1 MKKKKLIVTILVII
15 LGISIGTTT
24 YLLLTKKNNLK
35 EPVLNI
41 NNTIVINSLN
51 VEVGND
57 FYIVK
62 NDNGFTTYDLSQNK
76 LYTYE
81 DKLTEYSIYNNHIII
96 TNEDKTLV
104 IDKNGKEII
113 TGKYLTSLYNN
124 TKYLIIDNKVYN
136 SNMNEIYTLPD
147 YFNDK
152 ELYLCQIINDN
163 LIMTFEDKQ
172 YNKIIN
178 LNTKEEV
185 YTNFDEYIST
195 EIENEE
201 SKYII
206 IKFNDKY
213 DIYDTIKKEI
223 VIKDINI
230 DRNLL
235 ISKDNETIYIYND
248 KIYKNNTK
256 INNKYHM
263 DNTSCEVGGK
273 LLDKKNNIIIDKCML
288 YYEELFTDII
298 MGSDNENSVL
308 YINNKILSANT
319 FAKEGEYIIS
329 YTYNENESTSKIY
342 NKEGKEIKTGS
353 ITYFI
358 NNNIYKEYNTTTQT
372 FYFTNNKLEK
382 ISPEFEYIECPYNNY
397 CNVLD
402 TNYNK
407 TLYRNGKKITS
418 NIYDEIIVKENYIVA
433 TTVFNTYIYLLG
445 TNPEININTKEE
457 LDINT
462 NEIIDKYE
470 LKSME
475 TKIKDNIDFFNK
487 YAYIIENNDKL
498 LDYKKQVLDI
508 FEIIIDNKKYLNEI
522 SLLKKLKELNI
533 VYTDDLDP
541 GVAATYEDGNTRIN
555 LGEKDTGTLYHELTH
570 FIDYSFN
577 SNNYRYHLYKCD
589 NKYIIQANYSSQCE
603 ILRIETNFITEAG
616 AELYSGKYFT
626 KEIEAYS
633 PAPLILEALEYIYSQ
648 EEINKWFF
656 ESDTYFKK
664 IWLDMGYSFEDA
676 QKVIESLTKRT
687 KIGYYN
693 DDDTIFLVDAIID
706 LYKYQNSNEFLQDNK
721 FTYILRSLIGYKKD
735 FSNSKYSNELKTI
748 TSNNDTIKKI
758 FKEKFPDYY
767 FYNDFGNFI
776 IIDNK
781 PYLSF
786 LAYYKGK
793 TKILLINYDFD
804 NNSIIDYTEIDK

>member
-81 DKLTEYSIYNNHIII
+81 DKLTEYSIYNSYIII

-329 YTYNENESTSKIY
+329 YTYNENESISKIY
-342 NKEGKEIKTGS
+342 NKEGKEVKTGS

-358 NNNIYKEYNTTTQT
+358 NNNIYKEYNTDNQT

-445 TNPEININTKEE
+445 TNPEININTK
-457 LDINT
+457 
-462 NEIIDKYE
+462 
-470 LKSME
+470 
-475 TKIKDNIDFFNK
+475 
-487 YAYIIENNDKL
+487 
-498 LDYKKQVLDI
+498 
-508 FEIIIDNKKYLNEI
+508 
-522 SLLKKLKELNI
+522 
-533 VYTDDLDP
+533 
-541 GVAATYEDGNTRIN
+541 
-555 LGEKDTGTLYHELTH
+555 
-570 FIDYSFN
+570 
-577 SNNYRYHLYKCD
+577 
-589 NKYIIQANYSSQCE
+589 
-603 ILRIETNFITEAG
+603 
-616 AELYSGKYFT
+616 
-626 KEIEAYS
+626 
-633 PAPLILEALEYIYSQ
+633 
-648 EEINKWFF
+648 
-656 ESDTYFKK
+656 
-664 IWLDMGYSFEDA
+664 
-676 QKVIESLTKRT
+676 
-687 KIGYYN
+687 
-693 DDDTIFLVDAIID
+693 
-706 LYKYQNSNEFLQDNK
+706 
-721 FTYILRSLIGYKKD
+721 
-735 FSNSKYSNELKTI
+735 
-748 TSNNDTIKKI
+748 
-758 FKEKFPDYY
+758 
-767 FYNDFGNFI
+767 
-776 IIDNK
+776 
-781 PYLSF
+781 
-786 LAYYKGK
+786 
-793 TKILLINYDFD
+793 
-804 NNSIIDYTEIDK
+804 

>member
-1 MKKKKLIVTILVII
+1 MKKKKLIVIILVII

-24 YLLLTKKNNLK
+24 YLLLPKKNNLK

-81 DKLTEYSIYNNHIII
+81 DKLTEYSIYNNYIII

-342 NKEGKEIKTGS
+342 NKEGKEVKAGS

-664 IWLDMGYSFEDA
+664 IWLDMGYSFEDT

-786 LAYYKGK
+786 MAYYKGK
-793 TKILLINYDFD
+793 TKILLIDYDFD

>member
-1 MKKKKLIVTILVII
+1 MKKKKLIVIILVII

-24 YLLLTKKNNLK
+24 YLLLPKKNNLK

-62 NDNGFTTYDLSQNK
+62 SDNGFTIYDLSQNK

-163 LIMTFEDKQ
+163 LIMTFKDKQ

-230 DRNLL
+230 DRNLV

-342 NKEGKEIKTGS
+342 NKEGKEVKAGS

-358 NNNIYKEYNTTTQT
+358 NNNIYKEYNKDNQL

-397 CNVLD
+397 CNVSD

-577 SNNYRYHLYKCD
+577 SNNYQYHLYKCD
-589 NKYIIQANYSSQCE
+589 NKYTIQTNYSSQCE
-603 ILRIETNFITEAG
+603 ILSIETNFITEAG

-786 LAYYKGK
+786 MAYYKGE
-793 TKILLINYDFD
+793 TKILLIDYDFD

>member
-1 MKKKKLIVTILVII
+1 MKKKKIIVIILIII
-15 LGISIGTTT
+15 LGIGIGTTT
-24 YLLLTKKNNLK
+24 YLLLPKKSNLK

-41 NNTIVINSLN
+41 NNTIVINSLD

-62 NDNGFTTYDLSQNK
+62 NDNGFTTYDLSQSK

-81 DKLTEYSIYNNHIII
+81 DKYTGYNIYNNYIII

-113 TGKYLTSLYNN
+113 TGKSITSLYNN

-230 DRNLL
+230 DRNLI
-235 ISKDNETIYIYND
+235 ISKDNETMYIYND

-298 MGSDNENSVL
+298 MGTDNENSVL

-397 CNVLD
+397 CNVSD
-402 TNYNK
+402 INYNK

-433 TTVFNTYIYLLG
+433 TTIFNTYIYLLG
-445 TNPEININTKEE
+445 TNPEININTKKE

-522 SLLKKLKELNI
+522 SLLKKLKDLNI

-664 IWLDMGYSFEDA
+664 IWLDMGYSFEDT

-721 FTYILRSLIGYKKD
+721 FTYILRSLVGHKKD

-748 TSNNDTIKKI
+748 TSNNDTIKEL

-786 LAYYKGK
+786 MAYYKGE
-793 TKILLINYDFD
+793 TKILLIDYDFA

>member
-1 MKKKKLIVTILVII
+1 MKKNKIIVIILVII
-15 LGISIGTTT
+15 LGIGTGTTT
-24 YLLLTKKNNLK
+24 YLLLPKKSNLK
-35 EPVLNI
+35 ESVLNI
-41 NNTIVINSLN
+41 NNTIVINSLD

-62 NDNGFTTYDLSQNK
+62 NDNGFTTYDLLQNK

-81 DKLTEYSIYNNHIII
+81 GKYTGYSIYNNYIII

-147 YFNDK
+147 YSNDK

-163 LIMTFEDKQ
+163 LIMTFKDKQ

-235 ISKDNETIYIYND
+235 ISKDNETMYIYND

-263 DNTSCEVGGK
+263 NNTSCEVGGK

-342 NKEGKEIKTGS
+342 NKEGKEVKTGS

-358 NNNIYKEYNTTTQT
+358 NNNIYKEYNTDNQT

-397 CNVLD
+397 CNVSD
-402 TNYNK
+402 TNYNQ

-418 NIYDEIIVKENYIVA
+418 NIYDKIIVKENYIVA

-570 FIDYSFN
+570 FIDHSFN

-589 NKYIIQANYSSQCE
+589 NKYTIQTNYSSQCE
-603 ILRIETNFITEAG
+603 ILSIETNFITEAG

-664 IWLDMGYSFEDA
+664 IWLDMGYSFEDT

-721 FTYILRSLIGYKKD
+721 FTYILRSLIGNKKD

-758 FKEKFPDYY
+758 FQEKFPDYY

-786 LAYYKGK
+786 MAYYKGK
-793 TKILLINYDFD
+793 TKILLIDYDFD

>member
-1 MKKKKLIVTILVII
+1 MKKKKLIVIILVII

-24 YLLLTKKNNLK
+24 YLLLPKKNNLK

-81 DKLTEYSIYNNHIII
+81 DKLTEYSIYNNYIII

-147 YFNDK
+147 YSNDK

-163 LIMTFEDKQ
+163 LIMTFKDKQ

-230 DRNLL
+230 DRNLV

-329 YTYNENESTSKIY
+329 YTYSENESTSKIY
-342 NKEGKEIKTGS
+342 NKEGKEVKAGS

-358 NNNIYKEYNTTTQT
+358 NNNIYKEYNKDNQT

-397 CNVLD
+397 CNVSD

-418 NIYDEIIVKENYIVA
+418 NIYDKIIVKENYIVA

-589 NKYIIQANYSSQCE
+589 NKYTIQTNYSSKCE
-603 ILRIETNFITEAG
+603 ILSVETNFITEAG

-664 IWLDMGYSFEDA
+664 IWLDMGYSFEDT

-721 FTYILRSLIGYKKD
+721 FTYILRSLVGNKKD

-748 TSNNDTIKKI
+748 TSNNDTIKEL

-786 LAYYKGK
+786 MAYYKGK
-793 TKILLINYDFD
+793 TKILLIDYDFD

>member
-1 MKKKKLIVTILVII
+1 MKKKKLIVIILVII

-24 YLLLTKKNNLK
+24 YLLLPKKNNLK

-81 DKLTEYSIYNNHIII
+81 DKLTEYSIYNNYIII

-235 ISKDNETIYIYND
+235 ISKDNETMYIYND

-342 NKEGKEIKTGS
+342 NKEGKEVKAGS

-470 LKSME
+470 LKSMK

-664 IWLDMGYSFEDA
+664 IWLDMGYSFEDT

-706 LYKYQNSNEFLQDNK
+706 LYKFQNSNEFLQDNK

-767 FYNDFGNFI
+767 IYNDFGNFI

-786 LAYYKGK
+786 MAYYKGK
-793 TKILLINYDFD
+793 TKILLIDYDFD

>member
-1 MKKKKLIVTILVII
+1 MKKKKLIVIILVII

-24 YLLLTKKNNLK
+24 YLLLPKKNNLK

-81 DKLTEYSIYNNHIII
+81 DKLTEYSIYNNYIII

-470 LKSME
+470 LKSMK

-577 SNNYRYHLYKCD
+577 SNNYQYHLYKCD

>member
-1 MKKKKLIVTILVII
+1 MKKKKIIVIILVII

-24 YLLLTKKNNLK
+24 YLLLPKKSNLK

-41 NNTIVINSLN
+41 NNTIIINSLD

-81 DKLTEYSIYNNHIII
+81 DKYTGYSIYNNYIII

-147 YFNDK
+147 YSNDK

-163 LIMTFEDKQ
+163 LIMTFKDKQ

-230 DRNLL
+230 DRNLV

-263 DNTSCEVGGK
+263 NNTSCEVGGK

-329 YTYNENESTSKIY
+329 YTYSENESTSKIY
-342 NKEGKEIKTGS
+342 NKEGKEVKAGS

-358 NNNIYKEYNTTTQT
+358 NNNIYKEYNKDNQT

-397 CNVLD
+397 CNVSD

-418 NIYDEIIVKENYIVA
+418 NIYDKIIVKENYIVA

-589 NKYIIQANYSSQCE
+589 NKYTIQTNYSSQCE
-603 ILRIETNFITEAG
+603 ILSIETNFITEAG

-664 IWLDMGYSFEDA
+664 IWLDMGYSFEDT

-767 FYNDFGNFI
+767 IYNDFGNFI

-786 LAYYKGK
+786 MAYYKGE
-793 TKILLINYDFD
+793 TKILLIDYDFD

>member
-1 MKKKKLIVTILVII
+1 MKKKKLIVIILVII

-24 YLLLTKKNNLK
+24 YLLLPKKNNLK

-163 LIMTFEDKQ
+163 LIMTFKDKQ

-329 YTYNENESTSKIY
+329 YTYNENESISKIY
-342 NKEGKEIKTGS
+342 NKEGKEVKTGS

-470 LKSME
+470 LKSMK

-664 IWLDMGYSFEDA
+664 IWLDMGYSFEDT

>member
-1 MKKKKLIVTILVII
+1 MKKKKLIVIILVII

-24 YLLLTKKNNLK
+24 YLLLPKKNNLK

-81 DKLTEYSIYNNHIII
+81 DKHTEYSIYNNYIII

-113 TGKYLTSLYNN
+113 TGKSITSLYNN

-147 YFNDK
+147 YSNDK

-230 DRNLL
+230 DRNLV
-235 ISKDNETIYIYND
+235 ITKDNETMYIHND

-273 LLDKKNNIIIDKCML
+273 LLDNKNNIIIDKCML

-353 ITYFI
+353 IAYFI

-372 FYFTNNKLEK
+372 FYFTNDKLEK

-397 CNVLD
+397 CNVSD
-402 TNYNK
+402 TDYNK

-570 FIDYSFN
+570 FIDNSFN

-589 NKYIIQANYSSQCE
+589 NKYTIQTNYSSQCE
-603 ILRIETNFITEAG
+603 ILSIETNFITEAG

-664 IWLDMGYSFEDA
+664 IWLDMGYSFEDT

-721 FTYILRSLIGYKKD
+721 FTYILRSLIGNKKD

-758 FKEKFPDYY
+758 FQEKFPDYY

-786 LAYYKGK
+786 MAYYKGK
-793 TKILLINYDFD
+793 TKILLIDYDFD

>member
-1 MKKKKLIVTILVII
+1 MKKKKIIVII
-15 LGISIGTTT
+15 LIIIFGIGIGTTT
-24 YLLLTKKNNLK
+24 YLLLPKKSNLK

-62 NDNGFTTYDLSQNK
+62 NDNGFTTYDLLQNK

-81 DKLTEYSIYNNHIII
+81 DKYTGYSIYNNYIII

-230 DRNLL
+230 DRNLV
-235 ISKDNETIYIYND
+235 ITKDNETMYIHND

-273 LLDKKNNIIIDKCML
+273 LLDNKNNIIIDKCML

-298 MGSDNENSVL
+298 MGANNENSVL
-308 YINNKILSANT
+308 YINNKILSANSFT
-319 FAKEGEYIIS
+319 KEGEYIIS

-382 ISPEFEYIECPYNNY
+382 ISPEFDYIDCPYNNY
-397 CNVLD
+397 CNTSD
-402 TNYNK
+402 TDYNK

-433 TTVFNTYIYLLG
+433 TTVFNTYIYSLG

-487 YAYIIENNDKL
+487 YAYIIENSNKL

-664 IWLDMGYSFEDA
+664 IWLDMGYSFEDT

-721 FTYILRSLIGYKKD
+721 FTYILRSLIGNKKD

-748 TSNNDTIKKI
+748 TSNNDTIKEL

-786 LAYYKGK
+786 MAYNKGK
-793 TKILLINYDFD
+793 TKILLIDYDFD

>member
-1 MKKKKLIVTILVII
+1 MKKKKLIVIILVII

-24 YLLLTKKNNLK
+24 YLLLPKKNNLK

-81 DKLTEYSIYNNHIII
+81 DKLTEYSIYNNYIII

-235 ISKDNETIYIYND
+235 ISKDNETMYIYND

-263 DNTSCEVGGK
+263 DNTSCELGGK

-342 NKEGKEIKTGS
+342 NKEGKEVKAGS

-470 LKSME
+470 LKSMK

-633 PAPLILEALEYIYSQ
+633 PAPLILVALEYIYSQ

-664 IWLDMGYSFEDA
+664 ICLDMGYSFEDT

-706 LYKYQNSNEFLQDNK
+706 LYKFQNSNEFLQDNK

-767 FYNDFGNFI
+767 IYNDFGNFI

-786 LAYYKGK
+786 MAYYKGK
-793 TKILLINYDFD
+793 TKILLIDYDFD

>member
-1 MKKKKLIVTILVII
+1 MKKNKIIVIILVII

-24 YLLLTKKNNLK
+24 YLLLPKKSNLK
-35 EPVLNI
+35 EQPLNI
-41 NNTIVINSLN
+41 NNTIIINSLD

-62 NDNGFTTYDLSQNK
+62 NDNGFTTYDLLQNK

-81 DKLTEYSIYNNHIII
+81 DKYTGYSIYNNYIII

-206 IKFNDKY
+206 IKVNDKY

-230 DRNLL
+230 DRNLI
-235 ISKDNETIYIYND
+235 ISKDNETMYIYND

-263 DNTSCEVGGK
+263 DNTSCEIGGK
-273 LLDKKNNIIIDKCML
+273 LLDNKNNIIIDKCML

-298 MGSDNENSVL
+298 MGTDNENSVL

-342 NKEGKEIKTGS
+342 NKEGKEVKTGS

-397 CNVLD
+397 CNVSD
-402 TNYNK
+402 TDYNK

-433 TTVFNTYIYLLG
+433 TTVFNTYIYSLG

-487 YAYIIENNDKL
+487 YAYIIENSNKL

-541 GVAATYEDGNTRIN
+541 GVAATYEDSYTRIN

-664 IWLDMGYSFEDA
+664 IWLDMGYSFEDT

-721 FTYILRSLIGYKKD
+721 FTYILRSLIGNKKD

-748 TSNNDTIKKI
+748 TSNNDTIKEL

-786 LAYYKGK
+786 MAYYKGK
-793 TKILLINYDFD
+793 TKILLIDYDFD

>member
-24 YLLLTKKNNLK
+24 YLLLPKKNNLK

-81 DKLTEYSIYNNHIII
+81 DKLTEYSIYNNYIII

-163 LIMTFEDKQ
+163 LIMTFKDKQ

-235 ISKDNETIYIYND
+235 ISKDNETMYIYND

-342 NKEGKEIKTGS
+342 NKEGKEVKAGS

-358 NNNIYKEYNTTTQT
+358 NNNIYKEYNTDNQT

-397 CNVLD
+397 CNVLN

-457 LDINT
+457 LDIST

-664 IWLDMGYSFEDA
+664 IWLDMGYSFEDT

-786 LAYYKGK
+786 MAYYKGK
-793 TKILLINYDFD
+793 TKILLIDYDFD

>member
-1 MKKKKLIVTILVII
+1 MKKKKLIVIILVII

-24 YLLLTKKNNLK
+24 YLLLPKKNNLK

-81 DKLTEYSIYNNHIII
+81 DKLTEYSIYNNYIII

-147 YFNDK
+147 YSNDK

-163 LIMTFEDKQ
+163 LIMTFKDKQ

-230 DRNLL
+230 DRNLV

-263 DNTSCEVGGK
+263 NNTSCEVGGK

-329 YTYNENESTSKIY
+329 YTYSENESTSKIY
-342 NKEGKEIKTGS
+342 NKEGKEVKAGS

-358 NNNIYKEYNTTTQT
+358 NNNIYKEYNKDNQT

-397 CNVLD
+397 CNVSD

-418 NIYDEIIVKENYIVA
+418 NIYDKIIVKENYIVA

-589 NKYIIQANYSSQCE
+589 NKYTIQTNYSSQCE
-603 ILRIETNFITEAG
+603 ILSIETNFITEAG

-664 IWLDMGYSFEDA
+664 IWLDMGYSFEDT

-767 FYNDFGNFI
+767 LYNDFGNFI

-786 LAYYKGK
+786 MANYKGE
-793 TKILLINYDFD
+793 TKILLIDYDFD

>member
-1 MKKKKLIVTILVII
+1 MKKKKLIVIILVII

-24 YLLLTKKNNLK
+24 YLLLPKKNNLK

-62 NDNGFTTYDLSQNK
+62 NDNDFTTYDLSQNK

-81 DKLTEYSIYNNHIII
+81 DKLTEYSIYNNYIII

-163 LIMTFEDKQ
+163 LIMTFKDKQ

-230 DRNLL
+230 DRNLV

-329 YTYNENESTSKIY
+329 YTYSENESTSKIY
-342 NKEGKEIKTGS
+342 NKEGKEVKTGS

-358 NNNIYKEYNTTTQT
+358 NNNIYKEYNTDNQT

-397 CNVLD
+397 CNVSD

-418 NIYDEIIVKENYIVA
+418 NIYDKIIVKENYIVA

-445 TNPEININTKEE
+445 INPEININTKEE

-508 FEIIIDNKKYLNEI
+508 FEIIIYNKKYLNEI

-589 NKYIIQANYSSQCE
+589 NKYTIQTNYSSQCE
-603 ILRIETNFITEAG
+603 ILSIETNFITEAG

-664 IWLDMGYSFEDA
+664 IWLDMGYSFEDT

-767 FYNDFGNFI
+767 LYNDFGNFI

-786 LAYYKGK
+786 MAYYKGE
-793 TKILLINYDFD
+793 TKILLIDYDFD

>member
-1 MKKKKLIVTILVII
+1 MKKNKIIVIILVII
-15 LGISIGTTT
+15 LGIGIGTTT
-24 YLLLTKKNNLK
+24 YLLLPKKSNLK
-35 EPVLNI
+35 EQPLNI

-81 DKLTEYSIYNNHIII
+81 GKYTGYNIYNNYIII

-113 TGKYLTSLYNN
+113 TGKYITSLYNN

-172 YNKIIN
+172 YNRIIN

-201 SKYII
+201 PKYII
-206 IKFNDKY
+206 IKVNDKY
-213 DIYDTIKKEI
+213 DIYDTIKKET
-223 VIKDINI
+223 VIKDTNI
-230 DRNLL
+230 DRNLV
-235 ISKDNETIYIYND
+235 ISKNNETMYIYND

-256 INNKYHM
+256 INKYHM
-263 DNTSCEVGGK
+263 DNTSCEVGVK
-273 LLDKKNNIIIDKCML
+273 LLDNKNNIIIDKCML

-298 MGSDNENSVL
+298 MGADNENSIL
-308 YINNKILSANT
+308 YINNQILSANT
-319 FAKEGEYIIS
+319 FTKEGEYIIS

-342 NKEGKEIKTGS
+342 NKEGKEVKTGS
-353 ITYFI
+353 TIYYI
-358 NNNIYKEYNTTTQT
+358 NNNIYEGYDTTTQT
-372 FYFTNNKLEK
+372 FYFTNDKLEK
-382 ISPEFEYIECPYNNY
+382 ISPEFDYIDCPYNNY
-397 CNVLD
+397 CNVSD
-402 TNYNK
+402 IDYNK

-418 NIYDEIIVKENYIVA
+418 NIYDEIIIKENYIIA
-433 TTVFNTYIYLLG
+433 TTVFNTYIYSLG

-457 LDINT
+457 IDINT

-475 TKIKDNIDFFNK
+475 TKINENIDFFNK
-487 YAYIIENNDKL
+487 YAYIIESSDKL

-508 FEIIIDNKKYLNEI
+508 FEIIIDNKEYLNEI
-522 SLLKKLKELNI
+522 HLLKKLKELNI

-541 GVAATYEDGNTRIN
+541 GVAATYEDSNTRIN
-555 LGEKDTGTLYHELTH
+555 LGETDTGTLYHELTH
-570 FIDYSFN
+570 FIDFSIN

-589 NKYIIQANYSSQCE
+589 NKYVIQKNYSSQCE
-603 ILRIETNFITEAG
+603 MLSIETNFITEAG

-633 PAPLILEALEYIYSQ
+633 PAPLILEAIEYIYNQ

-664 IWLDMGYSFEDA
+664 IWLDMGYSYEDT

-706 LYKYQNSNEFLQDNK
+706 LYKYQNSNEYLQDNK

-748 TSNNDTIKKI
+748 TSNNDTIKQI
-758 FKEKFPDYY
+758 FKEKFPNYY

-786 LAYYKGK
+786 MAYYKGETK
-793 TKILLINYDFD
+793 TLLIDYDFD
-804 NNSIIDYTEIDK
+804 KNSIIDYTEIDK

>member
-1 MKKKKLIVTILVII
+1 MKKNKIIVIILVII

-24 YLLLTKKNNLK
+24 YLLLPKKSNLK
-35 EPVLNI
+35 EQPLNI
-41 NNTIVINSLN
+41 NNTIIINSLD
-51 VEVGND
+51 VKVGND

-81 DKLTEYSIYNNHIII
+81 DKLTEYSIYNNYIII

-230 DRNLL
+230 DRNLI
-235 ISKDNETIYIYND
+235 ISKDNETMYIYND

-273 LLDKKNNIIIDKCML
+273 LLDNKNNIIIDKCML

-298 MGSDNENSVL
+298 MGANNENSVL
-308 YINNKILSANT
+308 YINNQILSANSFT
-319 FAKEGEYIIS
+319 KEGEYIIS

-382 ISPEFEYIECPYNNY
+382 ISPEFEYIDCPYNNY
-397 CNVLD
+397 CNTSD
-402 TNYNK
+402 ADYNK

-433 TTVFNTYIYLLG
+433 TTVFNTYIYSLG

-470 LKSME
+470 LKSIE

-664 IWLDMGYSFEDA
+664 IWLDMGYSFEDT

-721 FTYILRSLIGYKKD
+721 FTYILRSLIGNKKD

-748 TSNNDTIKKI
+748 TSNNDTIKEL

-786 LAYYKGK
+786 MAYYKGK
-793 TKILLINYDFD
+793 TKILLIDYDFD

>member
-1 MKKKKLIVTILVII
+1 MKKKKLIVIILVII

-24 YLLLTKKNNLK
+24 YLLLPKKNNLK

-81 DKLTEYSIYNNHIII
+81 DKLTEYSIYNNYIII

-113 TGKYLTSLYNN
+113 TGKSITSLYNN

-136 SNMNEIYTLPD
+136 NNMNEIYTLPD

-230 DRNLL
+230 DRNLV

-342 NKEGKEIKTGS
+342 NKEGKEVKAGS

-418 NIYDEIIVKENYIVA
+418 NIYDKIIVKENYIVA

-541 GVAATYEDGNTRIN
+541 GVAATYEDSNTRIN

-570 FIDYSFN
+570 FIDHSFN

-589 NKYIIQANYSSQCE
+589 NKYTIQTNYSSQCE
-603 ILRIETNFITEAG
+603 ILSIETNFITEAG

-664 IWLDMGYSFEDA
+664 IWLDMGYSFEDT

-748 TSNNDTIKKI
+748 TSNNDTIKEL

-786 LAYYKGK
+786 MAYYKGE
-793 TKILLINYDFD
+793 TKILLIDYDFD

>member
-1 MKKKKLIVTILVII
+1 MKKNKIIVIILVII

-24 YLLLTKKNNLK
+24 YLLLPKKSNLK
-35 EPVLNI
+35 EQPLNI
-41 NNTIVINSLN
+41 NNTIIINSLD
-51 VEVGND
+51 VKVGND

-81 DKLTEYSIYNNHIII
+81 DKLTEYSIYNNYIII

-178 LNTKEEV
+178 LNNKEEV

-230 DRNLL
+230 DRNL
-235 ISKDNETIYIYND
+235 IITKDNETMYIHND

-273 LLDKKNNIIIDKCML
+273 LLDNKNNIIIDKCML

-298 MGSDNENSVL
+298 MGANNENSVL
-308 YINNKILSANT
+308 YINNQILSANSFT
-319 FAKEGEYIIS
+319 KEGEYIIS

-353 ITYFI
+353 IAYFI

-372 FYFTNNKLEK
+372 FYFTNDKLEK

-397 CNVLD
+397 CNVSD
-402 TNYNK
+402 TDYNK

-433 TTVFNTYIYLLG
+433 TTVFNTYIYSLG

-470 LKSME
+470 LKSIE

-555 LGEKDTGTLYHELTH
+555 LGEKDTGSLYHELTH

-589 NKYIIQANYSSQCE
+589 NKYTIQTNYSSQCE

-664 IWLDMGYSFEDA
+664 IWLDMGYSFEDT

-721 FTYILRSLIGYKKD
+721 FTYILRSLIGNKKD

-748 TSNNDTIKKI
+748 TSNNDTIKEL

-786 LAYYKGK
+786 MAYYKGE
-793 TKILLINYDFD
+793 TKILLIDYDFD

>member
-1 MKKKKLIVTILVII
+1 MKKKKLIVIILVII

-24 YLLLTKKNNLK
+24 YLLLPKKNNLK

-57 FYIVK
+57 FYIIK

-81 DKLTEYSIYNNHIII
+81 DKLTEYSIYNNYIII

-163 LIMTFEDKQ
+163 LIMTFKDKQ

-230 DRNLL
+230 DRNLV

-288 YYEELFTDII
+288 YYEELFTDIV

-382 ISPEFEYIECPYNNY
+382 ISPEFEYIEFPYNNY
-397 CNVLD
+397 CNVSD
-402 TNYNK
+402 TNHNK

-418 NIYDEIIVKENYIVA
+418 NIYDKIIVKENYIVA

-498 LDYKKQVLDI
+498 LDFKKQVLDI

-589 NKYIIQANYSSQCE
+589 NKYIIQTNYSSQCE
-603 ILRIETNFITEAG
+603 ILSIETNFITEAG

-664 IWLDMGYSFEDA
+664 IWLDMGYSFEDT

-706 LYKYQNSNEFLQDNK
+706 LYKYQNSTEFLQDNK
-721 FTYILRSLIGYKKD
+721 FTYILRSLIGYKKN

-786 LAYYKGK
+786 MTYYKGK
-793 TKILLINYDFD
+793 TKILLIDYDFD

>member
-1 MKKKKLIVTILVII
+1 MKKNKIIVIILVII

-24 YLLLTKKNNLK
+24 YLLLPKKSNLK
-35 EPVLNI
+35 EQPLNI
-41 NNTIVINSLN
+41 NNTIIINSLD
-51 VEVGND
+51 VKVGND

-81 DKLTEYSIYNNHIII
+81 DKLTEYSIYNNYIII

-178 LNTKEEV
+178 LNNKEEV

-230 DRNLL
+230 DRNLV
-235 ISKDNETIYIYND
+235 ITKDNETMYIHND

-273 LLDKKNNIIIDKCML
+273 LLDNKNNIIIDKCML

-298 MGSDNENSVL
+298 MGANNENSVL
-308 YINNKILSANT
+308 YINNQILSANSFT
-319 FAKEGEYIIS
+319 KEGEYIIS

-353 ITYFI
+353 IAYFI

-372 FYFTNNKLEK
+372 FYFTNDKLEK
-382 ISPEFEYIECPYNNY
+382 ISPEFEYIEWPYNNY
-397 CNVLD
+397 CNVSD
-402 TNYNK
+402 TDYNK

-433 TTVFNTYIYLLG
+433 TTVFNTYIYSLG

-470 LKSME
+470 LKSIE

-487 YAYIIENNDKL
+487 YAYIIENSNKL

-664 IWLDMGYSFEDA
+664 IWLDMGYSFEDT

-721 FTYILRSLIGYKKD
+721 FTYILRSLIGNKKD

-748 TSNNDTIKKI
+748 TSNNDTIKEL

-786 LAYYKGK
+786 MAYNKGK
-793 TKILLINYDFD
+793 TKILLIDYDFD

>member
-1 MKKKKLIVTILVII
+1 MKKKKIIVIILIII
-15 LGISIGTTT
+15 LGIGIGTTT
-24 YLLLTKKNNLK
+24 YLLLPKKSNLK

-41 NNTIVINSLN
+41 NNTIVINSLD

-62 NDNGFTTYDLSQNK
+62 NDNGFTTYDLSQSK

-81 DKLTEYSIYNNHIII
+81 DKYTGYNIYNNYIII

-113 TGKYLTSLYNN
+113 TGKSITSLYNN

-230 DRNLL
+230 DRNLI
-235 ISKDNETIYIYND
+235 ISKDNETMYIYND

-298 MGSDNENSVL
+298 MGTDNENSVL

-397 CNVLD
+397 CNVSD
-402 TNYNK
+402 INYNK

-433 TTVFNTYIYLLG
+433 TTIFNTYIYLLG
-445 TNPEININTKEE
+445 TNPEININTKKE

-522 SLLKKLKELNI
+522 SLLKKLKDLNI

-577 SNNYRYHLYKCD
+577 SNNYRYYLYKCD

-664 IWLDMGYSFEDA
+664 IWLDMGYSFEDT

-721 FTYILRSLIGYKKD
+721 FTYILRSLVGHKKD

-748 TSNNDTIKKI
+748 TSNNDTIKEL

-786 LAYYKGK
+786 MAYYKGE
-793 TKILLINYDFD
+793 TKILLIDYDFA

>member
-1 MKKKKLIVTILVII
+1 MKKKKLIVIILVII

-24 YLLLTKKNNLK
+24 YLLLPKKNNLK
-35 EPVLNI
+35 ELVLNI

-62 NDNGFTTYDLSQNK
+62 NDNGFTIYDLSQNK

-81 DKLTEYSIYNNHIII
+81 DKLTEYSIYNNYIII
-96 TNEDKTLV
+96 TNEDKMLV

-342 NKEGKEIKTGS
+342 NKEGKEVKAGS

-589 NKYIIQANYSSQCE
+589 NKYTIQTNYSSQCE
-603 ILRIETNFITEAG
+603 ILSIETNFITEAG

-633 PAPLILEALEYIYSQ
+633 PAPLILETLEYIYSQ

-664 IWLDMGYSFEDA
+664 IWLDMGYSFEDT

-786 LAYYKGK
+786 MAYYKGK
-793 TKILLINYDFD
+793 TKILLIDYDFD

>member
-1 MKKKKLIVTILVII
+1 MKKKKIIVIILVII

-24 YLLLTKKNNLK
+24 YLLLPKKSNLK

-41 NNTIVINSLN
+41 NNTIIINSLD
-51 VEVGND
+51 VKVGND

-81 DKLTEYSIYNNHIII
+81 DKYTGYSIYNNYIII

-230 DRNLL
+230 DRNLI
-235 ISKDNETIYIYND
+235 ISKDNETMYIYND

-273 LLDKKNNIIIDKCML
+273 LLDNKNNIIIDKCML

-298 MGSDNENSVL
+298 MGTDNENSVL

-329 YTYNENESTSKIY
+329 YTYNENKSTSKIY

-382 ISPEFEYIECPYNNY
+382 ISPEFDYIDCPYNNY
-397 CNVLD
+397 CNVSD
-402 TNYNK
+402 INYNK

-418 NIYDEIIVKENYIVA
+418 NIYDKIIVKENYIVA

-470 LKSME
+470 LKSIE

-555 LGEKDTGTLYHELTH
+555 LGKKDTGTLYHELTH

-589 NKYIIQANYSSQCE
+589 NKYTIQANYSSQCE

-664 IWLDMGYSFEDA
+664 IWLDMGYSFEDT

-748 TSNNDTIKKI
+748 TSNNDTIKEL

-786 LAYYKGK
+786 MAYNKGK
-793 TKILLINYDFD
+793 TKILLIDYDFD

>member
-1 MKKKKLIVTILVII
+1 MKKNKIIVIILVII
-15 LGISIGTTT
+15 LGIGIGTTT
-24 YLLLTKKNNLK
+24 YLLLPKKSNLK
-35 EPVLNI
+35 EQPLNI

-81 DKLTEYSIYNNHIII
+81 DKYTGCSIYNNYIII

-113 TGKYLTSLYNN
+113 TGKYITSLYNN

-147 YFNDK
+147 YFNDQ

-201 SKYII
+201 PKYII
-206 IKFNDKY
+206 IKVNDKY
-213 DIYDTIKKEI
+213 DIYDTIKKET
-223 VIKDINI
+223 VIKDTNI
-230 DRNLL
+230 DRNLV
-235 ISKDNETIYIYND
+235 ISKNNETMYIYND

-256 INNKYHM
+256 INKYYM
-263 DNTSCEVGGK
+263 DNTNCEVGGK
-273 LLDKKNNIIIDKCML
+273 LLDNKNNIIIDKCML

-298 MGSDNENSVL
+298 MGTDNENSVL
-308 YINNKILSANT
+308 YINNQILSANT
-319 FAKEGEYIIS
+319 FTKEGEYIIS

-342 NKEGKEIKTGS
+342 NQEGKEVKTGS
-353 ITYFI
+353 TIYYI
-358 NNNIYKEYNTTTQT
+358 NNNIYKGYDTTTQT

-382 ISPEFEYIECPYNNY
+382 ISPEFDYIDCPYNNY
-397 CNVLD
+397 CNVSD
-402 TNYNK
+402 TDYNK

-418 NIYDEIIVKENYIVA
+418 NIYDEITIKENYIVA
-433 TTVFNTYIYLLG
+433 TTVFNTYIYSLG
-445 TNPEININTKEE
+445 TNPEININTKEKI
-457 LDINT
+457 DINT

-470 LKSME
+470 LRSME
-475 TKIKDNIDFFNK
+475 TKINENIDFFNK
-487 YAYIIENNDKL
+487 YAYIIENNNKL

-508 FEIIIDNKKYLNEI
+508 FEIIIDNKEYLNEI
-522 SLLKKLKELNI
+522 HLLKKLKELNI

-541 GVAATYEDGNTRIN
+541 GVAATYEDSNTRIN
-555 LGEKDTGTLYHELTH
+555 LGETDTGTLYHELTH
-570 FIDYSFN
+570 FIDFSIN

-589 NKYIIQANYSSQCE
+589 NKYVIQKNYSSQCE
-603 ILRIETNFITEAG
+603 MLSIETNFITEAG

-633 PAPLILEALEYIYSQ
+633 PAPLILEALEYIYNQ

-664 IWLDMGYSFEDA
+664 IWLDIGYSYEDT
-676 QKVIESLTKRT
+676 QKVIGSLTKRT

-721 FTYILRSLIGYKKD
+721 FTYILRSLIGYKKEI
-735 FSNSKYSNELKTI
+735 SNSKYSNELKAI
-748 TSNNDTIKKI
+748 TSDNDTIKKT
-758 FKEKFPDYY
+758 FKEKFPNYY

-786 LAYYKGK
+786 MTYYKEE
-793 TKILLINYDFD
+793 TKILLIDYDFD

>member
-1 MKKKKLIVTILVII
+1 MKKKKLIVIILVII

-24 YLLLTKKNNLK
+24 YLLLPKKNNLK

-81 DKLTEYSIYNNHIII
+81 DKLTEYSIYNNYIII

-163 LIMTFEDKQ
+163 LIMTFKDKQ

-230 DRNLL
+230 DRNLV

-342 NKEGKEIKTGS
+342 NKEGKEVKTGS

-664 IWLDMGYSFEDA
+664 IWLDMGYSFEDT

-706 LYKYQNSNEFLQDNK
+706 LYKFQNSNEFLQDNK

-786 LAYYKGK
+786 MAYYKGK
-793 TKILLINYDFD
+793 TKILLIDYDFD

>member
-1 MKKKKLIVTILVII
+1 MKKKKLIVIILVII

-24 YLLLTKKNNLK
+24 YLLLPKKNNLK

-136 SNMNEIYTLPD
+136 NNMNEIYTLPD

-152 ELYLCQIINDN
+152 KLYLCQIINDN

-273 LLDKKNNIIIDKCML
+273 LLDNKNNIIIDKCML

-342 NKEGKEIKTGS
+342 NKEGKEVKAGS

-589 NKYIIQANYSSQCE
+589 NKYIIQAYYSSQCE

-664 IWLDMGYSFEDA
+664 IWLDMGYSFEDT

>member
-1 MKKKKLIVTILVII
+1 MKKNKIIVIILVII

-24 YLLLTKKNNLK
+24 YLLLPKKSNLK
-35 EPVLNI
+35 EQPLNI
-41 NNTIVINSLN
+41 NNTIIINSLD
-51 VEVGND
+51 VKVGND

-81 DKLTEYSIYNNHIII
+81 DKLTEYSIYNNYIII

-235 ISKDNETIYIYND
+235 ISKDNETMYIYND

-273 LLDKKNNIIIDKCML
+273 LLDNKNNIIIDKCML

-298 MGSDNENSVL
+298 MGANNENSVL
-308 YINNKILSANT
+308 YINNQILSANSFT
-319 FAKEGEYIIS
+319 KEGEYIIS

-397 CNVLD
+397 CNVSD
-402 TNYNK
+402 TDYNK

-433 TTVFNTYIYLLG
+433 TTVFNTYIYSLG

-487 YAYIIENNDKL
+487 YAYIIENSNKL

-541 GVAATYEDGNTRIN
+541 GVAATYEDSYTRIN

-664 IWLDMGYSFEDA
+664 IWLDMGYSFEDT

-706 LYKYQNSNEFLQDNK
+706 LYKYQNSNEILQDNK
-721 FTYILRSLIGYKKD
+721 FTYILRSLIGNKKD

-748 TSNNDTIKKI
+748 TSNNDTIKEL

-786 LAYYKGK
+786 MAYYKGE
-793 TKILLINYDFD
+793 TKILLIDYDFD

>member
-1 MKKKKLIVTILVII
+1 MKKKKLIVIILVII

-24 YLLLTKKNNLK
+24 YLLLPKKNNLK

-81 DKLTEYSIYNNHIII
+81 DKLTEYSIYNNYIII

-235 ISKDNETIYIYND
+235 ISKDNETMYIYND

-342 NKEGKEIKTGS
+342 NKEGKEVKAGS

-664 IWLDMGYSFEDA
+664 IWLDMGYSFEDT

-786 LAYYKGK
+786 MAYYKGK
-793 TKILLINYDFD
+793 TKILLIDYDFD

>member
-1 MKKKKLIVTILVII
+1 MKKNKIIVIILVII
-15 LGISIGTTT
+15 LGIGTGTTT
-24 YLLLTKKNNLK
+24 YLLLPKKSNLK
-35 EPVLNI
+35 ESVLNI
-41 NNTIVINSLN
+41 NNTIVINSLD

-62 NDNGFTTYDLSQNK
+62 NDNGFTTYDLLQNK

-81 DKLTEYSIYNNHIII
+81 GKYTGYSIYNNYIII

-147 YFNDK
+147 YSNDK

-163 LIMTFEDKQ
+163 LIMTFKDKQ

-178 LNTKEEV
+178 LNTNEEV

-235 ISKDNETIYIYND
+235 ISKDNETMYIYND

-263 DNTSCEVGGK
+263 NNTSCEVGGK

-342 NKEGKEIKTGS
+342 NKEGKEVKTGS

-358 NNNIYKEYNTTTQT
+358 NNNIYKEYNTDNQT

-397 CNVLD
+397 CNVSD
-402 TNYNK
+402 TNYNQ

-418 NIYDEIIVKENYIVA
+418 NIYDKIIVKENYIVA

-570 FIDYSFN
+570 FIDHSFN

-589 NKYIIQANYSSQCE
+589 NKYTIQTNYSSQCE
-603 ILRIETNFITEAG
+603 ILSIETNFITEAG

-664 IWLDMGYSFEDA
+664 IWLDMGYSFEDT

-721 FTYILRSLIGYKKD
+721 FTYILRSLIGNKKD

-758 FKEKFPDYY
+758 FQEKFPDYY

-786 LAYYKGK
+786 MAYYKGK
-793 TKILLINYDFD
+793 TKILLIDYDFD

>member
-1 MKKKKLIVTILVII
+1 MKKNKIIVIILVII

-24 YLLLTKKNNLK
+24 YLLLPKKSNLK
-35 EPVLNI
+35 EQPLNI
-41 NNTIVINSLN
+41 NNTIIINSLD
-51 VEVGND
+51 VKVGND

-81 DKLTEYSIYNNHIII
+81 DKLTEYSIYNNYIII

-178 LNTKEEV
+178 LNNKEEV

-230 DRNLL
+230 DRNL
-235 ISKDNETIYIYND
+235 IITKDNETMYIHND

-273 LLDKKNNIIIDKCML
+273 LLDNKNNIIIDKCML

-298 MGSDNENSVL
+298 MGANNENSVL
-308 YINNKILSANT
+308 YINNQILSANSFT
-319 FAKEGEYIIS
+319 KEGEYIIS

-353 ITYFI
+353 IAYFI

-372 FYFTNNKLEK
+372 FYFTNDKLEK

-397 CNVLD
+397 CNVSD
-402 TNYNK
+402 TDYNK

-418 NIYDEIIVKENYIVA
+418 NIYDKIIVKENYIVA

-470 LKSME
+470 LKSIE

-555 LGEKDTGTLYHELTH
+555 LGEKDTGSLYHELTH

-589 NKYIIQANYSSQCE
+589 NKYTIQTNYSSQCE

-664 IWLDMGYSFEDA
+664 IWLDMGYSFEDT

-721 FTYILRSLIGYKKD
+721 FTYILRSLIGNKKD

-748 TSNNDTIKKI
+748 TSNNDTIKEL

-786 LAYYKGK
+786 MAYYKGE
-793 TKILLINYDFD
+793 TKILLIDYDFD